1 MSHHMNRSLRIFIIF
16 TVLLTMVGF
25 GCSSN
30 GGHPFPGSAEKI
42 YVDALAAA
50 KKSSKPVQLVFSN
63 PEVTW
68 CQRLDEYHAD
78 AQVAK
83 ILDKHLISIRFDL
96 IETPGGFN
104 MFLERGSAERGQPAF
119 TFVDYKG
126 MLLADSGDVGE
137 NVGFPNNDDEVA
149 RYLTALKT
157 ACPKITDPELDLLRT
172 KLETLRVEVTPEPE
186 SID

>member
-1 MSHHMNRSLRIFIIF
+1 MSRHMSRSLLIFIVF
-16 TVLLTMVGF
+16 TVLLTTGC

-50 KKSSKPVQLVFSN
+50 KKSNKAVQLVFSN
-63 PEVTW
+63 SEVTW

-104 MFLERGSAERGQPAF
+104 MFLERGSGERGQPAF

-137 NVGFPNNDDEVA
+137 NVGFPNNDDEVN
-149 RYLTALKT
+149 RYLAALKT
-157 ACPKITDPELDLLRT
+157 ACPEITADELALLRA
-172 KLETLRVEVTPEPE
+172 KLEALRVEITPEPDP
-186 SID
+186 ID

>member
-1 MSHHMNRSLRIFIIF
+1 MNRSLLLFI
-16 TVLLTMVGF
+16 VLLAIGF

-50 KKSSKPVQLVFSN
+50 KKSDKAVQLVFSH
-63 PEVTW
+63 PKVTW

-78 AQVAK
+78 AQVAT

-157 ACPKITDPELDLLRT
+157 ACPTITTEELALLRA
-172 KLETLRVEVTPEPE
+172 KLEALRVEITPEREP
-186 SID
+186 ID